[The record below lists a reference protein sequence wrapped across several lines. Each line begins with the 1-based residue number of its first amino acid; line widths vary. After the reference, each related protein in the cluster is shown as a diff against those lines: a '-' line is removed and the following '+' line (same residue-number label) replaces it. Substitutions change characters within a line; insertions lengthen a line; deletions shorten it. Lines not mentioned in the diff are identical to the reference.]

1 MLQEAKDLQNSAVT
15 KLVNIL
21 TNEKKEYTFKA
32 PTGSGKTYMM
42 ADFMNRIIAANEDI
56 VFIVSTLSKSN
67 LAEQNYKSFKDLTEN
82 GTFPNLNPYLINSDS
97 SGEASIFIPT
107 DYNIYVL
114 PRDLYKDTAK
124 LKKEGTF
131 LNFLQTMTSTLFD
144 TSKGKRIYLIKDE
157 CHIATNNLDE
167 LQNLFTKIINFSAT
181 PKLSRRQNPDVEI
194 TNEEAEGAKIIKKV
208 EEGDKNATLADA
220 LNKLEEI
227 KTEYINLLNV
237 NPCLIIQISNKDKAE
252 EELNNIIKP
261 ALANHQDLKWIYIS
275 SDEKECDSNDTIKK
289 LPVSK
294 WKDYMKLPQSSI
306 SIIIFKMVISEGYD
320 IPRACM
326 LYQIRDSQSKQL
338 DEQVMGRVRR
348 NPRLLDFE
356 TLSEKAKELAMT
368 AWIWGILPDTKGST
382 KQVNL
387 AKNYGVEEAI
397 RITPT
402 KLQNI
407 TATKGFDINSYI
419 NSLNNKQITHQ
430 SIFDMYQKISK
441 LDNEIQA
448 LCYSYADSYT
458 KWRIFA
464 ENLSSIKT
472 SYDAYICDYEKSMVV
487 CDNVSFPCESCYV
500 GNDKTITLEDWI
512 WCRKDS
518 ANDFSFDSDAEK
530 QWAKILNDIQYISIE
545 EIENKDNAD
554 FDNKFLWGKN
564 YPFNSEIKFEY
575 YLNGIHSSYPD
586 FIMKDKNGR
595 IHIFE
600 VKSVNKSSSLT
611 IDEEEYKAK
620 VLALEACYKQCSIKT
635 GHLFYLPILQDSIWK
650 IIRYE
655 NGVKKEISK
664 REFIESVRQT
674 IPYTQQKHYGEI
686 KAAVNTDE
694 YGGKKK
700 G

>member
-15 KLVNIL
+15 KLVNVL
-21 TNEKKEYTFKA
+21 TEEKKEFTFKA

-42 ADFMNRIIAANEDI
+42 ADFMNRIIAKNEDI

-67 LAEQNYKSFKDLTEN
+67 LAEQNYKSFKDLSDN
-82 GTFPNLNPYLINSDS
+82 GIFPNLNPYLINSDS

-107 DYNIYVL
+107 DHNVYVL

-131 LNFLQTMTSTLFD
+131 LNFLQTMASTLFE
-144 TSKGKRIYLIKDE
+144 TSKGKTIYLIKDE
-157 CHIATNNLDE
+157 CHIATSNLDE
-167 LQNLFTKIINFSAT
+167 LQKLFSKIINFSAT

-194 TNEEAEGAKIIKKV
+194 TNEEAESAKIIKIV
-208 EEGDKNATLADA
+208 EKGEENDTLEDA

-227 KTEYINLLNV
+227 KTDYINLLNV

-294 WKDYMKLPQSSI
+294 WKDYMKLPRSSI

-356 TLSEKAKELAMT
+356 TLGEKAKELAMT
-368 AWIWGILPDTKGST
+368 AWIWGIIPEDTRGT

-419 NSLNNKQITHQ
+419 KNLQNREITHQ

-448 LCYSYADSYT
+448 LCYSYSDSYT
-458 KWRIFA
+458 KWRVFA

-472 SYDAYICDYEKSMVV
+472 SYDAYICDYAKSMVV

-500 GNDKTITLEDWI
+500 GNDKTITLDDWI

-518 ANDFSFDSDAEK
+518 ANDFSFDSEAEK
-530 QWAKILNDIQYISIE
+530 QWAEILKDIRYNAIE
-545 EIENKDNAD
+545 EIENNDNDEA
-554 FDNKFLWGKN
+554 DNKFLWGKN

-586 FIMKDKNGR
+586 FIMKDKSGR

-600 VKSVNKSSSLT
+600 VKSVNKSSSVN

-620 VLALEACYKQCSIKT
+620 VLALEECYKQCSLKT
-635 GHLFYLPILQDSIWK
+635 GHLFYLPILENSVWK
-650 IIRYE
+650 IIRFE
-655 NGVKKEISK
+655 NGIKKEISK
-664 REFIESVRQT
+664 REFIESVK
-674 IPYTQQKHYGEI
+674 PSNLYTQQFHYGELEV
-686 KAAVNTDE
+686 AVKKDE
-694 YGGKKK
+694 YGKM
-700 G
+700 

>member
-15 KLVNIL
+15 KLVNVL
-21 TNEKKEYTFKA
+21 AEEKKEFTFKA

-42 ADFMNRIIAANEDI
+42 ADFMNRIIAENEDI

-67 LAEQNYKSFKDLTEN
+67 LAEQNYKSFKDLTEK
-82 GTFPNLNPYLINSDS
+82 GTFSNLNPYLINSDS

-107 DYNIYVL
+107 DYNVYVL

-131 LNFLQTMTSTLFD
+131 LNFLQTMTSTLFE
-144 TSKGKRIYLIKDE
+144 TSKGKKIYLIKDE
-157 CHIATNNLDE
+157 CHIATSNLDE
-167 LQNLFTKIINFSAT
+167 LQNLFSKIINFSAT
-181 PKLSRRQNPDVEI
+181 PKLGRRQNPDVEI

-430 SIFDMYQKISK
+430 SIFDMYQKILK
-441 LDNEIQA
+441 LNSEIQT
-448 LCYSYADSYT
+448 LCYSYSDSYT

-518 ANDFSFDSDAEK
+518 VNDFSFDSDAEK

-586 FIMKDKNGR
+586 FIMKDKSGR

-600 VKSVNKSSSLT
+600 VKSVNKSSSVN

-620 VLALEACYKQCSIKT
+620 VFALEECYKQCSLKT
-635 GHLFYLPILQDSIWK
+635 GHLFYLPILENSVWK
-650 IIRYE
+650 IIRFE

-664 REFIESVRQT
+664 REFIESVRLTSTYIQ
-674 IPYTQQKHYGEI
+674 PNHYGELDV
-686 KAAVNTDE
+686 AVKSDE
-694 YGGKKK
+694 YIVKK
-700 G
+700 